1 MDRKIAR
8 KRHFYVPRKRSR
20 NAALL
25 ASGTIIVGYGR
36 TNMNLN
42 YELNVGVNPIKDG
55 QNGLV
60 RSLWITLS
68 ADKDG
73 QAGQT
78 RGTQ

>member
-1 MDRKIAR
+1 MNRNYEQKVR
-8 KRHFYVPRKRSR
+8 VYPRK
-20 NAALL
+20 
-25 ASGTIIVGYGR
+25 T
-36 TNMNLN
+36 
-42 YELNVGVNPIKDG
+42 G

-68 ADKDG
+68 ADKSG

>member
-1 MDRKIAR
+1 
-8 KRHFYVPRKRSR
+8 
-20 NAALL
+20 
-25 ASGTIIVGYGR
+25 
-36 TNMNLN
+36 MNLN
-42 YELNVGVNPIKDG
+42 YEQKVRVNPIKSG

-78 RGTQ
+78 RRAQ

>member
-1 MDRKIAR
+1 
-8 KRHFYVPRKRSR
+8 
-20 NAALL
+20 
-25 ASGTIIVGYGR
+25 
-36 TNMNLN
+36 MNLN
-42 YELNVGVNPIKDG
+42 YEQKVRVNPEKDG

-78 RGTQ
+78 RETQ

>member
-1 MDRKIAR
+1 
-8 KRHFYVPRKRSR
+8 
-20 NAALL
+20 
-25 ASGTIIVGYGR
+25 
-36 TNMNLN
+36 MNRN
-42 YELNVGVNPIKDG
+42 YEQKVRVYPRKDG

>member
-1 MDRKIAR
+1 
-8 KRHFYVPRKRSR
+8 
-20 NAALL
+20 
-25 ASGTIIVGYGR
+25 
-36 TNMNLN
+36 MNLN
-42 YELNVGVNPIKDG
+42 YEQKVRVNPEKDG

>member
-1 MDRKIAR
+1 
-8 KRHFYVPRKRSR
+8 
-20 NAALL
+20 
-25 ASGTIIVGYGR
+25 
-36 TNMNLN
+36 MNLN

-73 QAGQT
+73 QSGQT
-78 RGTQ
+78 RRTQ

>member
-1 MDRKIAR
+1 M
-8 KRHFYVPRKRSR
+8 SR
-20 NAALL
+20 N
-25 ASGTIIVGYGR
+25 
-36 TNMNLN
+36 
-42 YELNVGVNPIKDG
+42 YETKVRVYPEKDG